1 MLEHELVAA
10 AAELPVAHLGVR
22 VQPLWRE
29 RIARHVRECAA
40 GGPGG
45 CTAANDSYCRRSGD
59 RRPARGRVLVFY
71 GKPCRGAATQVRRG

>member
-40 GGPGG
+40 GG
-45 CTAANDSYCRRSGD
+45 
-59 RRPARGRVLVFY
+59 GRAGRMYGRERLVL
-71 GKPCRGAATQVRRG
+71 PPVR